1 MELADLIMGQV
12 SQEDKAPVAAEREEE
27 CMLGISLQRWKATS
41 GTELMYNGQGEYVAA
56 LPREREGQQVS
67 GADAV
72 EERDRRVGNTDTT
85 SITAEAVP
93 LLEEQLSKQF
103 DQSSC
108 EHTTSTDAEAVQPH
122 SVHTTSIAAEAVPP
136 LTPSAKE
143 AGYSMAGM
151 RPPQLAMG
159 DRISGDNKH
168 RLKIENKHKR
178 IERQLQQN
186 APTYW
191 KEHEGLFGVP
201 PALDELE
208 EWRNEMCPS
217 GLALHHPAAGQLL
230 QYATGGC
237 PVNSGQNWTMEMI
250 ETAIARGPHVSA
262 LVPEAI
268 EQLNLEVIDKAKKGQ
283 CRVVEWEQL
292 KKDGV
297 PPQLKISPIA
307 MIPHKSRM
315 FRAILDLSFSVRLR
329 DGSKVTSVND
339 GTTLEA
345 PAGAIDQLGH
355 SLMRVIHA
363 FAEAD
368 PDAKIFMVKFDIKDG
383 FWRLDC
389 QKGEEWNFAYV
400 LPQAAGEPVRLV
412 IPTSLQMGWVESP
425 PYFCAASE
433 TARDVGEQYMETPV
447 GSLPRHKFT
456 NLAMA
461 GADVATLPE
470 TADSSARLRYFLDV
484 YVDDFI
490 SLAIAASR
498 QQLEHVATATMQGI
512 HDVFPSNSVDSNDP
526 ISYKKILKGEG
537 VWALQ
542 KDILGFLFDGE
553 AGAKTLQLE
562 APKREMLLA
571 ILHKWIRST
580 TRGKAPIPFTE
591 FRSVISKLR
600 HAFISIPA
608 GVGLLSPCNAILAK
622 EPKVVALGRNASLL
636 QAIRDCRTLL
646 REATERPTPCR
657 ELVNAWP
664 EYVGVVDASK
674 HGVGGVIVGEAGKCI
689 PTVFRI
695 EWPMFIKSDLVSE
708 ANRNG
713 TITNSDLEM
722 AGLLLLWLVMEEVC
736 DLGSASHVSL
746 FSDNSPTVHWVRRL
760 AARGSLV
767 ATQLVRA
774 LALRLKVRG
783 ASPLTPL
790 HIEGKKNAMTDVP
803 SRSFGS
809 EPKWLCHNDVEFL
822 SMYNKFFPLPNQQ
835 SWTVFK
841 ISTALF
847 TRVLSALQMKG
858 LEMDEWR
865 RLPKSGKFVGAIGEP
880 TASLWDWTLIYRV
893 LPMGT
898 SVDTSWGSQEQS
910 EVDATVRGVRSAVGQ
925 QLKLSR
931 PLARRFPWTQG

>member
-1 MELADLIMGQV
+1 
-12 SQEDKAPVAAEREEE
+12 
-27 CMLGISLQRWKATS
+27 
-41 GTELMYNGQGEYVAA
+41 
-56 LPREREGQQVS
+56 
-67 GADAV
+67 
-72 EERDRRVGNTDTT
+72 
-85 SITAEAVP
+85 
-93 LLEEQLSKQF
+93 
-103 DQSSC
+103 
-108 EHTTSTDAEAVQPH
+108 
-122 SVHTTSIAAEAVPP
+122 
-136 LTPSAKE
+136 
-143 AGYSMAGM
+143 M
-151 RPPQLAMG
+151 RPPQLAAG
-159 DRISGDNKH
+159 ERVSGHNK
-168 RLKIENKHKR
+168 RSLKRENKQKR
-178 IERQLQQN
+178 IERQQKQT

-191 KEHEGLFGVP
+191 KEHEGEFVVP
-201 PALDELE
+201 PALDELD
-208 EWRNEMCPS
+208 EWLGEMCPR
-217 GLALHHPAAGQLL
+217 GLALRHPAAGQLL

-237 PVNSGQNWTMEMI
+237 PVNSGRNWTMEMI

-268 EQLNLEVIDKAKKGQ
+268 EQLGLEVKDKEKKGQ

-292 KKDGV
+292 KRDGV

-329 DGSKVTSVND
+329 DGSQVPSVNE

-368 PDAKIFMVKFDIKDG
+368 PEAKVFSVKFDIKDG

-400 LPQAAGEPVRLV
+400 LPQAAGEPIRLV

-433 TARDVGEQYMETPV
+433 TARDVAEQYMETPV
-447 GSLPRHKFT
+447 GSLPRHKFAD
-456 NLAMA
+456 LALA
-461 GADVATLPE
+461 GADVSTLPPQS
-470 TADSSARLRYFLDV
+470 DNDDGFHYFLDV

-490 SLAIAASR
+490 ALAVATT
-498 QQLEHVATATMQGI
+498 QKQLEHVATATMQGI
-512 HDVFPSNSVDSNDP
+512 HDVFPSNSIDSNDP
-526 ISYKKILKGEG
+526 ISLKKILKGEG

-542 KDILGFLFDGE
+542 KDILGFQFDGDTD
-553 AGAKTLQLE
+553 AKTLQLE
-562 APKREMLLA
+562 EPKRDFLLT

-580 TRGKAPIPFTE
+580 NQGRAPIPFSE

-636 QAIRDCRTLL
+636 QAIKDCRTLL

-695 EWPMFIKSDLVSE
+695 EWPQFIKDELVSE
-708 ANRNG
+708 SNRNG

-736 DLGSASHVSL
+736 MLGSASHVSL

-760 AARGSLV
+760 AARGSMV
-767 ATQLVRA
+767 AAQLVRA
-774 LALRLKVRG
+774 LALRLKVKG

-790 HIEGKKNAMTDVP
+790 HIEGKRNAMTDVP

-809 EPKWLCHNDVEFL
+809 EPKWFCRTDDEFCT
-822 SMYNKFFPLPNQQ
+822 MYNKLFPLPQQQ
-835 SWTVFK
+835 SWTIFK
-841 ISTALF
+841 ISTDLF

-865 RLPKSGKFVGAIGEP
+865 RLPRSGKFVGAIGEP
-880 TASLWDWTLIYRV
+880 TANLWDWTLTYRV

-898 SVDTSWGSQEQS
+898 SVDTSWGLQERS
-910 EVDATVRGVRSAVGQ
+910 EVDATVRDVRSAVEQ

-931 PLARRFPWTQG
+931 PLARRSPWTRG